1 MTIESNNII
10 ARHIN
15 IEEARAIFQ
24 DYQDFDITEELLT
37 DALDTLEEHEWDL
50 VDIDDLKDAVN
61 DVMHELRV
69 ELDYI

>member
-1 MTIESNNII
+1 MTIQSDNII

-15 IEEARAIFQ
+15 IEAAREIFQ

-50 VDIDDLKDAVN
+50 VDVDDLKAVVN
-61 DVMHELRV
+61 DVMHELRL

>member
-1 MTIESNNII
+1 MTIQSDNII

-15 IEEARAIFQ
+15 IEEAREIFQ

-37 DALDTLEEHEWDL
+37 NSLDGLEEHEWDL
-50 VDIDDLKDAVN
+50 VDIDDLKAVVN
-61 DVMHELRV
+61 DVMHELRL